1 MNSEELG
8 SLLDRLVERKQTE
21 ADIVALRQVLIDV
34 LSGVA
39 SEQQQVV
46 IQLGKY
52 NVNIVE
58 GKELRIGDRTFLEVN
73 DETMKALT
81 RVLPPPNQ
89 FKSLIEDKTKNF
101 VGREFIFKSIDNLLA
116 DADFSSGYIVISGEP
131 GIGKSSV
138 IAQFIKTRGAVHHFN
153 SVLMNIRSPKDFLE
167 NICTQLI
174 VRYDL
179 NYPALPPEAGKD
191 SGFLSKLLAEIANQ
205 KQQQPVVIL
214 VDALDEAEDTSL
226 PPGANRL
233 FLPPNLP
240 EGIFLIVTSRE
251 EYDYRLDVAH
261 RKDIY
266 LRDDDPRNLEDVRLY
281 IRNYIQEHQ
290 PKMLPHIEQ
299 WGVSQDEFVDVI
311 TEKSEG
317 NFMYLYYVLHDIRDG
332 KLTQSNVDSIHN
344 LPKGLQSY
352 YQRHW
357 REMEVQDPQK
367 FQSYYEPVVCQL
379 AVAREPVSV
388 NQLSEWT
395 KLPPKSIKEVIHDW
409 HEFFN
414 KFTPETGDS
423 LYRIYHAS
431 FQTFLREDIG
441 LKPYEKKVVQT
452 AFNKI
457 QW

>member
-1 MNSEELG
+1 MNHQQPEEQNQQTTNTATNLVHGDVARGEQVGGDKIDGDKTTTGNITESHNVAVGTGATVINGDFIFQMFSRASISLSEKIKIKYFEN
-8 SLLDRLVERKQTE
+8 LVEE
-21 ADIVALRQVLIDV
+21 
-34 LSGVA
+34 
-39 SEQQQVV
+39 
-46 IQLGKY
+46 
-52 NVNIVE
+52 
-58 GKELRIGDRTFLEVN
+58 
-73 DETMKALT
+73 
-81 RVLPPPNQ
+81 
-89 FKSLIEDKTKNF
+89 KTKNF
-101 VGREFIFKSIDNLLA
+101 VGREFIFQSINNLLT
-116 DADFSSGYIVISGEP
+116 DADFPSGYIVISGEP

-153 SVLMNIRSPKDFLE
+153 SVLMGIRSPRDFLE
-167 NICTQLI
+167 NICAQLI
-174 VRYDL
+174 IRYEL
-179 NYPALPPEAGKD
+179 NHSTLPPEAGKD
-191 SGFLSKLLAEIANQ
+191 SGFLSQLLAEIASQ

-214 VDALDEAEDTSL
+214 VDALDEAEDTGL

-251 EYDYRLDVAH
+251 EYDYRLDVVH

-281 IRNYIQEHQ
+281 IHNYVQEHGT
-290 PKMLPHIEQ
+290 KISPHIEQ
-299 WGVSQDEFVDVI
+299 WGVSEEKFVDVI

-317 NFMYLYYVLHDIRDG
+317 NFMYLFHVLHDIREG
-332 KLTQSNVDSIHN
+332 KLTQSNLDSIHN

-395 KLPPKSIKEVIHDW
+395 KLPQIRIKEVIRDW
-409 HEFFN
+409 REFFN
-414 KFTPETGDS
+414 EFAPETGEY
-423 LYRIYHAS
+423 LYRIYHTS

-441 LKPYEKKVVQT
+441 LQPYEEKIVQT